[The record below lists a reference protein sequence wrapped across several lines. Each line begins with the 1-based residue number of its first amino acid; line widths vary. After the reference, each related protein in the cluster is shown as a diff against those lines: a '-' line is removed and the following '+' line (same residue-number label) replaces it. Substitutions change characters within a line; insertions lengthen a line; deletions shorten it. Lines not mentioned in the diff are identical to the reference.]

1 MVSRALDIAGSGR
14 MTLLQAWYWRHR
26 RGDGACMVDGVT
38 DSGRGR
44 SWHVWASTV
53 VGNDSAEASERT
65 QQ

>member
-1 MVSRALDIAGSGR
+1 
-14 MTLLQAWYWRHR
+14 
-26 RGDGACMVDGVT
+26 MVDGVT

-53 VGNDSAEASERT
+53 DGNDSAEASERT